1 MLTQIKYILIYIEYD
16 NYNNK
21 YSLEIITRF
30 NTRFVI
36 LTNTLDS
43 HSNQNSRK
51 ALEMSEYK

>member
-36 LTNTLDS
+36 LTLDS